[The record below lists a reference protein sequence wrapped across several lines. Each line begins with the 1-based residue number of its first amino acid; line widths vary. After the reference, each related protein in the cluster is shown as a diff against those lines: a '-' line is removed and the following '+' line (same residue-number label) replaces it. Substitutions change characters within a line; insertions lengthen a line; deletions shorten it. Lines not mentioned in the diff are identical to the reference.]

1 MGNSASIVVMAVKT
15 AKECLQHLFECFLCK
30 VECWNSHLIAG
41 SPKKRREEK
50 NLNKNNVR
58 SKGKLKCR
66 NSAGLIMLQVPNKVK
81 NKLNQ
86 LKTIGNN
93 LKPSKTN

>member
-66 NSAGLIMLQVPNKVK
+66 NSAGLIML
-81 NKLNQ
+81 
-86 LKTIGNN
+86 
-93 LKPSKTN
+93 